1 MLRNLRRRISFGI
14 VLLTILVVTNEST
27 AWAQPQ
33 LLEKP
38 MGIPDSITEDIGLD
52 ELKAKRASVEA
63 AADMENTNKKKVL
76 NLLDKAIQLRELA
89 DKIHRQRDEI
99 SQTIKSAP
107 DRLRKIQSGIDQPIP
122 TTSVVETEAST
133 ISTLQLEQRLQQEE
147 SELASAQNNFSNWN
161 NQLGKEKDLLL
172 QLPETVAKARKR
184 LQELQAE
191 WETKIS
197 HKEESL
203 LTEAQRIKLYEL
215 QMTAQDSLLSLMTA
229 ERDLASRDV
238 AKRMAFIKAWQD
250 QLQKRRQEEA
260 LHARAA
266 AEEAK
271 IKATDMPMVLKE
283 EFDINIKLGEALE
296 KSIRE
301 EAEVTKR
308 IERMQAQQKKLEED
322 YALSRKRVDTMV
334 LTDVI
339 GLALRAQRQALP
351 DSNQYRLE
359 SAKRLQKTSEIR
371 EAQIDLDRQRLDLAN
386 LDSELDR
393 IIGSLGPL
401 PGNNLAPLKSD
412 VRKLLT
418 DRRILVDKLQSGYL
432 RYLGDLQ
439 NLEYTEQ
446 QLTVGAEEFA
456 EFLDRHLLWI
466 RSSKPLGF
474 DDLKRLPIAIGM
486 MLAPKNWWGLISD
499 TLASFTHYTGLWIL
513 GLLVTGFLFSRRG
526 WARKEMIRVAGQV
539 SRHRDDSFALTL
551 WAFALTIYLAA
562 GWPFLMG
569 IWGLLLLK
577 LPQLNV
583 FTRAVSHGLVN
594 TAEMLAALRFFY
606 YLCRDDGL
614 AQIHFEWPEAARKTL
629 QKNLRWLIPLAAVAG
644 FVITSM
650 AATREI
656 KYSDTLSKLALMVQ
670 GMGVSICIA
679 TTLQFSGGIVAHL
692 LKYHKADL
700 LTRLRFAWYP
710 LAVGLPLFAVVL
722 AALGYYYSALEV
734 RNLIR
739 MTALVLMSLMILNHL
754 ALRWLTLVR
763 RKIALKEAR
772 QKRQLE
778 RENLGRLEAEEGGID
793 TQAGTL
799 LIKEPEVGLA
809 QIDEQT
815 RTLLRTVIFIFLLTG
830 LWLIWEPVFPA
841 FGILQDIHLWS
852 YNSVVDGAP
861 KAMPITLADVVLS
874 ILITVITFI
883 SAKNLPGLLEITLLN
898 RLPMDPGARYA
909 FIRISRYAITA
920 IGIILAVNTIGLQ
933 WAKLQWLIAALGV
946 GLGFGLQEIVA
957 NFICGLI
964 VLFERPFRVGDT
976 VTVGETSG
984 TVSRIRI
991 RATTI
996 TDWDRRELIV
1006 PNKEFITGKLI
1017 NWSLSDPILRIKI
1030 PVGIAY
1036 GSDTDLAEKLL
1047 LTAARENPLVLK
1059 EPEPSAIF
1067 MGFGDN
1073 SLNFEV
1079 RAFINNINNWYAMVG
1094 RLNRRINQ
1102 EFKKAGITI
1111 SFPQR
1116 DVHLDA
1122 SNPLEVRVVSAT
1134 N

>member
-1 MLRNLRRRISFGI
+1 M
-14 VLLTILVVTNEST
+14 
-27 AWAQPQ
+27 
-33 LLEKP
+33 
-38 MGIPDSITEDIGLD
+38 
-52 ELKAKRASVEA
+52 
-63 AADMENTNKKKVL
+63 
-76 NLLDKAIQLRELA
+76 
-89 DKIHRQRDEI
+89 
-99 SQTIKSAP
+99 
-107 DRLRKIQSGIDQPIP
+107 
-122 TTSVVETEAST
+122 
-133 ISTLQLEQRLQQEE
+133 
-147 SELASAQNNFSNWN
+147 
-161 NQLGKEKDLLL
+161 
-172 QLPETVAKARKR
+172 
-184 LQELQAE
+184 
-191 WETKIS
+191 
-197 HKEESL
+197 
-203 LTEAQRIKLYEL
+203 
-215 QMTAQDSLLSLMTA
+215 
-229 ERDLASRDV
+229 
-238 AKRMAFIKAWQD
+238 
-250 QLQKRRQEEA
+250 
-260 LHARAA
+260 
-266 AEEAK
+266 
-271 IKATDMPMVLKE
+271 
-283 EFDINIKLGEALE
+283 
-296 KSIRE
+296 
-301 EAEVTKR
+301 
-308 IERMQAQQKKLEED
+308 
-322 YALSRKRVDTMV
+322 
-334 LTDVI
+334 
-339 GLALRAQRQALP
+339 
-351 DSNQYRLE
+351 
-359 SAKRLQKTSEIR
+359 
-371 EAQIDLDRQRLDLAN
+371 N
-386 LDSELDR
+386 LDDELDR
-393 IIGSLGPL
+393 IVGSLESL
-401 PGNNLAPLKSD
+401 SENKLTQLKSD

-418 DRRILVDKLQSGYL
+418 DRRALIEKLQSGYQ
-432 RYLGDLQ
+432 RHLGDLQ

-474 DDLKRLPIAIGM
+474 DDLKRLPIAIGW

-499 TLASFTHYTGLWIL
+499 TLASFTHYTGMWIL

-539 SRHRDDSFALTL
+539 SRHRNDSFALTL
-551 WAFALTIYLAA
+551 WTFALTIYLAA

-577 LPQLNV
+577 LPQLKV

-594 TAEMLAALRFFY
+594 TAEILAALRFFY

-614 AQIHFEWPEAARKTL
+614 AQIHFEWPEAARQTL

-670 GMGVSICIA
+670 GMGVSICVA
-679 TTLQFSGGIVAHL
+679 TTLRFSGGIVAHL
-692 LKYHKADL
+692 LKYRKADL

-739 MTALVLMSLMILNHL
+739 MTALVLMSVMILNHL
-754 ALRWLTLVR
+754 ALRWLTLAR

-778 RENLGRLEAEEGGID
+778 RQQFGKPEAEEGSID

-799 LIKEPEVGLA
+799 LIQEPEVGLT

-861 KAMPITLADVVLS
+861 KAIPITLADVVLS
-874 ILITVITFI
+874 ILITVITLI

-909 FIRISRYAITA
+909 FIRISRYTITA